1 MTKKKNTPW
10 IESYSNK
17 ARRNLAFTFLASLC
31 ETISDHKPEN
41 QLLVPHTNK
50 HAFANNDTA
59 FDLLHEQ
66 SLKADIDLTA
76 SDLAADLED
85 LNEGIRRSLL
95 KRIEEIDAWE
105 PSIVATLG
113 GSYTPT
119 TIVCPSNGFAPDDY
133 DQDMAITSPLCGP
146 TFPALF
152 CDVHTANYKIFC
164 GNNRYLKLATLLI
177 EPMVNP
183 FAPAT
188 ETVLV
193 TAMGPTGPL
202 EYTRTALVLD
212 SDARLDSVA
221 SCELNTK
228 LNDEYGIDI
237 IWQANL
243 AHGAIE
249 LCWQAAHAFATDDD
263 PDDED
268 NHVKD
273 CARRIESIFELLIQ
287 PTGGIAFELDD
298 DVTSVAQILTDPDV
312 LDRLHATMEAKLRKL
327 DMLTRNQ
334 PKLERDLSVAK
345 KDLAQ
350 AEQQLH
356 QLEKDKDQALAL
368 ADERIKSLESAT
380 PAAEANTDAALVPIL
395 KKRVADLECQLDTDE
410 HLRQTVD
417 TMSLPQ
423 TTSQALNLAANL
435 WSNRLIVLNQAYTAA
450 DKFAAGD
457 ANEVFD
463 HLQALAC
470 VLWPIIFEEKST
482 HPEKDF
488 ASRSSIDLTFK
499 TGKAIKVTPAYY
511 DDYHVE
517 YKGRIENIYARTKGK
532 NPRRGQALRI
542 HFFIDN
548 EDEKIVIAHCGDHLN
563 NTMTRHVK

>member
-1 MTKKKNTPW
+1 MAKKKTTPW
-10 IESYSNK
+10 IEGYSNR

-31 ETISDHKPEN
+31 ETISDHEPEK
-41 QLLVPHTNK
+41 QLLVPHINK
-50 HAFANNDTA
+50 HAFANNDA
-59 FDLLHEQ
+59 AVDLLHERL
-66 SLKADIDLTA
+66 LKADIDLTA
-76 SDLAADLED
+76 SDLAAELED
-85 LNEGIRRSLL
+85 LNEGVRRSLL
-95 KRIEEIDAWE
+95 KRIGEIDTWE
-105 PSIVATLG
+105 PSIVAALG

-152 CDVHTANYKIFC
+152 CDVHMANYKIYC

-177 EPMVNP
+177 EPVVNP
-183 FAPAT
+183 LAPTA
-188 ETVLV
+188 ETLLV

-212 SDARLDSVA
+212 SDGRLNSIA
-221 SCELNTK
+221 SCNLNAK
-228 LNDEYGIDI
+228 LSDEYGIDI
-237 IWQANL
+237 MWQANL
-243 AHGAIE
+243 AHGTME
-249 LCWQAAHAFATDDD
+249 LCWQAAHAFAVDNSS
-263 PDDED
+263 DEAD
-268 NHVKD
+268 THVKD

-287 PTGGIAFELDD
+287 PAGDIAFEFNN
-298 DVTSVAQILTDPDV
+298 DVTSISQILTDPDT
-312 LDRLHATMEAKLRKL
+312 LDRLHATMETKLRKL
-327 DMLTRNQ
+327 DRLTRNQ
-334 PKLERDLSVAK
+334 PKLEKDLSTAK
-345 KDLAQ
+345 KDFAQ

-356 QLEKDKDQALAL
+356 QLEKDKDRALAL
-368 ADERIKSLESAT
+368 ADERIKSLEST
-380 PAAEANTDAALVPIL
+380 IPTSDANTDAALVPIL
-395 KKRVADLECQLDTDE
+395 KKRVADLECQLNTDE

-548 EDEKIVIAHCGDHLN
+548 EDQKIVIAHCGDHLN